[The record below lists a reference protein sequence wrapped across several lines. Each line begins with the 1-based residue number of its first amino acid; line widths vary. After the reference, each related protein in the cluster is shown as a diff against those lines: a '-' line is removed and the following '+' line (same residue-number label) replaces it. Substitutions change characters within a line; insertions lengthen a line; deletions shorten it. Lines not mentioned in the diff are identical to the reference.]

1 MYTELL
7 RVDMNIDESGETASD
22 SVNTGFPVVRIVRDI

>member
-7 RVDMNIDESGETASD
+7 RVDMNIDEPGETASD

>member
-7 RVDMNIDESGETASD
+7 RVDIDEPGETASD